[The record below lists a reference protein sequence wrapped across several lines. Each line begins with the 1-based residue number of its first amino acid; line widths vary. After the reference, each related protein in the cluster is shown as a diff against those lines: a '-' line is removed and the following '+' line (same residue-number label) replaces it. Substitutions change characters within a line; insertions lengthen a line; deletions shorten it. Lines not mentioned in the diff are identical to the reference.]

1 MDEKLKKV
9 AGLIENIAQEE
20 QISVTMV
27 LINLKEYFTE
37 KKRWGKNNGRE

>member
-20 QISVTMV
+20 HISVTMV
-27 LINLKEYFTE
+27 LINLKDYFTE
-37 KKRWGKNNGRE
+37 KRWGKNNGR